1 MTYRTKTTW
10 LGREYGCRVY
20 DDAVLVV
27 EGRAARR
34 DLIGAV
40 YRDLLRTLDKCGGDA
55 FTGAARRR
63 KYRAGNPVASVKHYW
78 GGKFNA
84 VMTGPQAPSP

>member
-20 DDAVLVV
+20 YDDVLVV
-27 EGRAARR
+27 EGRASRR
-34 DLIGAV
+34 DLIGSV

-55 FTGAARRR
+55 FTSAARRR
-63 KYRAGNPVASVKHYW
+63 KHRAGNPVTNVKHYW

-84 VMTGPQAPSP
+84 EITAR